1 MSLRAAL
8 VALAAVSVTL
18 AAVAPALA
26 QSPEYRSAAGRTY
39 LSQRDTGAVARA
51 QTALAADP
59 GNVDLVIRLGAAQAS
74 VRQYREAIAT
84 YTHGLAAQP
93 DNALLYRYRGHRY
106 ISVRELD
113 SALADLERGN
123 RLDTTNYDIWYH
135 LGVARYVR
143 GDFAGASDA
152 FARAQRMAP
161 NANEIAG
168 STDWLWMSLSRAG
181 RTAQARAA
189 LAPITDSLPVTTARA
204 YFQRL
209 RLYRGRIAPADVLT
223 PADTDDIQ
231 VATLSYG
238 VGNWYLVNGDVT
250 RAREWFERAV
260 ASGGWPAF
268 GFIAAE
274 AELRRMAR

>member
-8 VALAAVSVTL
+8 VALAALPATL
-18 AAVAPALA
+18 AAVAAA
-26 QSPEYRSAAGRTY
+26 QNPEYRSASGSTY

-51 QTALAADP
+51 QAALAADP
-59 GNVDLVIRLGAAQAS
+59 GNVDLVIRLGAAQAA

-84 YTHGLAAQP
+84 YTRGLATQP

-209 RLYRGRIAPADVLT
+209 RLYRGRIAPTEVLT

-250 RAREWFERAV
+250 RARAWFERAV

>member
-1 MSLRAAL
+1 MSLRSAFV
-8 VALAAVSVTL
+8 VALAAVSATL
-18 AAVAPALA
+18 NCVAA
-26 QSPEYRSAAGRTY
+26 QNPEYRSASGRTY
-39 LSQRDTGAVARA
+39 VSQRDTGAVARA
-51 QTALAADP
+51 QAALAADP
-59 GNVDLVIRLGAAQAS
+59 GNVDLVIRLGTAQAA

-84 YTHGLAAQP
+84 YTRGLATQP

-113 SALADLERGN
+113 SALTDLQRGN

-143 GDFAGASDA
+143 GDFTGASDA

-181 RTAQARAA
+181 RAAEARAA

-209 RLYRGRIAPADVLT
+209 RLYRGRIAAPEVLT
-223 PADTDDIQ
+223 AADTDDIQ